1 MSAKRLSRLRHRLVV
16 YFDPALPDD
25 RALYKH
31 LMLYLDRRRAN
42 DVVKDALREFFA
54 RGGGERYEAE
64 ASDDTRTEGRAADSW
79 PSTGFGEAVTK
90 DEGSIPSEGGG
101 ALSEVTVATPE
112 GSAPTSSKEAES
124 GGGNAVA
131 PQGIRARLGRLM

>member
-54 RGGGERYEAE
+54 RGEAERYGAE
-64 ASDDTRTEGRAADSW
+64 ASGDARMGGMSAGSW
-79 PSTGFGEAVTK
+79 PSAGLGEGAPN
-90 DEGSIPSEGGG
+90 DEGSIPFERGG

-131 PQGIRARLGRLM
+131 PHGIRARLGRLM